1 MATRTFTFKEVE
13 VEEDI
18 CYTPYSFHILTPTSR
33 NIVRGTP
40 AHFSD
45 NAEDTT
51 PLHFPERGRC
61 LGQAPRLTHSLS
73 PVRVRTEVQRIAASQ
88 VPEQSF
94 RHQYYTPES
103 AGIPVR
109 AAPGQSTLA
118 NELELADEIPPVQRS
133 PAAPTRGQELLVDLV
148 ATERRVSPPNQQSVS
163 NSHPRYRTPP
173 TPSEVFH
180 EYLDSMEHPTND
192 IMDVSI
198 DKPPD
203 RRCFHTRSCRTF
215 AKHFK
220 KYPQK
225 LLEVT
230 RLSFGGSNDC
240 SL

>member
-40 AHFSD
+40 AHFI
-45 NAEDTT
+45 
-51 PLHFPERGRC
+51 H
-61 LGQAPRLTHSLS
+61 
-73 PVRVRTEVQRIAASQ
+73 VRTEVQRIAASQ